1 MGFFASTAETRPV
14 EHLFHTTRVQT
25 AAIPHGAAS
34 LILALIEKKKGCFCF
49 FFTTLCG
56 GVKWMMTAEQRR
68 KNRKYL
74 NIVAQVIPY
83 K

>member
-34 LILALIEKKKGCFCF
+34 LILALIEKKKGCFF
-49 FFTTLCG
+49 FFFPPRSVGELSG
-56 GVKWMMTAEQRR
+56 
-68 KNRKYL
+68 
-74 NIVAQVIPY
+74 
-83 K
+83 